1 MKKSTNLFCIVGKT
15 GSGKSLYIESL
26 FKDKGFINKYNISNL
41 VYGTTRS
48 KRENEIEGKDYH
60 FITKDEFDKI
70 NYDDLIES
78 RSYYTLN
85 DGEVYYF
92 TKKEYL
98 EDSKNII
105 CIASPYQYEK
115 YKSWFYYKSLKN
127 NTNYNIYVIL
137 IDVDIKT
144 RLNRV
149 INNRSSKDDDIYEL
163 CRRVIQEKMEF
174 DDVCNR
180 LPELS
185 TTNSSEYNNTC
196 YIDNSSN
203 SKDNIFYNINKIK
216 NFIVKFNCE
225 N

>member
-15 GSGKSLYIESL
+15 GSGKSLYMTKLLE
-26 FKDKGFINKYNISNL
+26 DKRFISKYNISNL

-48 KRENEIEGKDYH
+48 KRKDEIEGKDYY
-60 FITKDEFDKI
+60 FISKEEYAKI
-70 NYDDLIES
+70 NYDDLIEF

-98 EDSKNII
+98 EDSNNII

-115 YKSWFYYKSLKN
+115 YKSWFYYKSLESN
-127 NTNYNIYVIL
+127 HNDYNIYAII
-137 IDVDIKT
+137 IDTDLKT

-149 INNRSSKDDDIYEL
+149 INSRTSKDDDIYEL

-174 DDVCNR
+174 DDVCKR

-185 TTNSSEYNNTC
+185 TEQSTEYNNTC

-203 SKDNIFYNINKIK
+203 TREDIVNNLIRIK
-216 NFIVKFNCE
+216 KFISNFNS
-225 N
+225 

>member
-15 GSGKSLYIESL
+15 GSGKSLYMTKLLE
-26 FKDKGFINKYNISNL
+26 DKRFISKYNISNL

-48 KRENEIEGKDYH
+48 KRKDEVEGKDYY
-60 FITKDEFDKI
+60 FISKEEYAKI

-98 EDSKNII
+98 EDSNNII
-105 CIASPYQYEK
+105 CTASPYQYEK
-115 YKSWFYYKSLKN
+115 YKSWFYYKSLESN
-127 NTNYNIYVIL
+127 HIDYNIYAII
-137 IDVDIKT
+137 IDTDLKT

-149 INNRSSKDDDIYEL
+149 INSRTSKDDDIYEL

-174 DDVCNR
+174 DDVCKR

-185 TTNSSEYNNTC
+185 TEQSTEYSNTC

-203 SKDNIFYNINKIK
+203 TREDIVNNLIRIK
-216 NFIVKFNCE
+216 KFISNFNS
-225 N
+225 

>member
-1 MKKSTNLFCIVGKT
+1 MKTTNLFCIVGKT
-15 GSGKSLYIESL
+15 GSGKSLYMNKL
-26 FKDKGFINKYNISNL
+26 LDDKRFMNKYNIVNL
-41 VYGTTRS
+41 VYGTTRT

-60 FITKDEFDKI
+60 FITKEEYEKI
-70 NYDDLIES
+70 NYEDLIET

-98 EDSKNII
+98 EDADNII

-115 YKSWFYYKSLKN
+115 YKTWCYYRSLEGDIQ
-127 NTNYNIYVIL
+127 YNIYAII
-137 IDVDIKT
+137 IDSDLKI

-149 INNRSSKDDDIYEL
+149 INKRTSNDDDIYEL

-174 DDVCNR
+174 DDVCKR
-180 LPELS
+180 IPGLLGI
-185 TTNSSEYNNTC
+185 NSSEYNNTC

-203 SKDNIFYNINKIK
+203 NREDIINNISRIK
-216 NFIVKFNCE
+216 KFIAKFND
-225 N
+225 